1 MTRTPTMLAITA
13 MALFGP
19 ADGAFA
25 QVATNPWT
33 TPAAPP
39 AATGGNPFSGR
50 SAYAAPQYA
59 TPYYGAPAP
68 AAPNPAYPP
77 ADNGQAA
84 TAYGQQTYPAQPYS
98 GQVYSGQPYA
108 SAPGY
113 GTTPYSAVPAYP
125 TPYAV
130 PDYRPDAG
138 TTGQQATTG
147 DPALSGY
154 GTGNAYGAPLTGT
167 FGNPYSSLYPGTG
180 ALAGLG
186 YGIPLTGGYL
196 PGLGLAAPGGW
207 QSPGY
212 YASPYSGSLA
222 PFYTPYATGL
232 PGLGGLGPYGM

>member
-1 MTRTPTMLAITA
+1 MTRTPTIVAPTVLALTA

-19 ADGAFA
+19 ADLAGA
-25 QVATNPWT
+25 QVATNPW
-33 TPAAPP
+33 AAPAP
-39 AATGGNPFSGR
+39 PPVAAGGNPFSGR

-59 TPYYGAPAP
+59 TPQYGAPTTGTAT
-68 AAPNPAYPP
+68 PAYPP
-77 ADNGQAA
+77 AAGNRA
-84 TAYGQQTYPAQPYS
+84 AYGQQTYPGAGNPAEAYR
-98 GQVYSGQPYA
+98 GQPYGA
-108 SAPGY
+108 APSY
-113 GTTPYSAVPAYP
+113 GAPAYP
-125 TPYAV
+125 APYAV
-130 PDYRPDAG
+130 PDYRPEAG
-138 TTGQQATTG
+138 TTGQQAPSG

-154 GTGNAYGAPLTGT
+154 GTAYGTGLGGAPLTGT

-212 YASPYSGSLA
+212 YPSPYSGSLA

-232 PGLGGLGPYGM
+232 PGLGGLGPWGM

>member
-1 MTRTPTMLAITA
+1 

-19 ADGAFA
+19 ADFAFA
-25 QVATNPWT
+25 QVATNPW
-33 TPAAPP
+33 AAPVPP
-39 AATGGNPFSGR
+39 AAAAGGNPFSGR

-59 TPYYGAPAP
+59 APYYGAPA
-68 AAPNPAYPP
+68 AATLNPAYPP
-77 ADNGQAA
+77 ADNGQTTA
-84 TAYGQQTYPAQPYS
+84 AYGQGTYPTQP
-98 GQVYSGQPYA
+98 YSGQPYA
-108 SAPGY
+108 GAPAY
-113 GTTPYSAVPAYP
+113 GTTPYSAAPAYP

-130 PDYRPDAG
+130 PDYRPDA
-138 TTGQQATTG
+138 TGQQATTG

-154 GTGNAYGAPLTGT
+154 GYGTGLAGAPLTGT
-167 FGNPYSSLYPGTG
+167 FANPYSSLYPGTG

-232 PGLGGLGPYGM
+232 PGLGGLGPFGM